1 MQHGVAVDSGVIHQ
15 NVYRAKRLF
24 GLGKQGFDL
33 RFFSDIA
40 ADKQRLCARFAQGS
54 GGGFAVCITIGDN
67 HSRAFPRKHL
77 GNAKADTACGA
88 GDNGGFTGKFHSN
101 VPYESED
108 EFRDRCS
115 ARPQG
120 GGVNKR
126 LSIT

>member
-1 MQHGVAVDSGVIHQ
+1 MRPI
-15 NVYRAKRLF
+15 RA
-24 GLGKQGFDL
+24 
-33 RFFSDIA
+33 
-40 ADKQRLCARFAQGS
+40 GS

-115 ARPQG
+115 RETAGRRGEQSAVHNLKIHGDRRMKIHMRQDVAQDRYRGDFRQHRSFGRSSKTARS
-120 GGVNKR
+120 V
-126 LSIT
+126 T